1 VPGARVHLGLQQP
14 CVGLAWLRA
23 VHPSLPSPP
32 LPTPICPT
40 PVQFLVI
47 DEADRIL
54 EVGFEEEMK
63 QIVRILPKSRQTLLF
78 SATQTKK
85 VEDLARLSIQGT
97 PECVGPCWFATG
109 GGCGA
114 CVCGGGLLEAMEALS

>member
-1 VPGARVHLGLQQP
+1 M
-14 CVGLAWLRA
+14 
-23 VHPSLPSPP
+23 
-32 LPTPICPT
+32 
-40 PVQFLVI
+40 I

-63 QIVRILPKSRQTLLF
+63 QIVRLLPKSRQTLLF

-97 PECVGPCWFATG
+97 PEYVAVERAARLPRPPPPPPSPDVPPVWRRARGQCAPVKLTVAVRNRGVVSFVSAQVHRRG
-109 GGCGA
+109 R
-114 CVCGGGLLEAMEALS
+114 